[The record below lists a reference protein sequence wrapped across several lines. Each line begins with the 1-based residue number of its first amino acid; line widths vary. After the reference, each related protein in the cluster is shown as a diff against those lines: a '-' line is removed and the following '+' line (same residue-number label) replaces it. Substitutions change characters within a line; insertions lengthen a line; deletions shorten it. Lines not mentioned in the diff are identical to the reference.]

1 MKKGAAMKKALSSL
15 MILVCLLT
23 VNVLRAQEL
32 QCEVRVSS
40 NKVEGS
46 DKTIYQNL
54 QNSLYE
60 FINNT
65 KFTEINFRQAEKIEC
80 SMLVDVTNRESND
93 FSAEISLALR
103 RPVFKSNYSTP
114 LFNYID
120 RRFYFEYTD
129 GQTLDFN
136 PNTYISNLTST
147 IGFYVYL
154 FLGLDFDS
162 FSPNGGDP
170 FFAIAQSIV
179 QSAPQ
184 PMDPKSDNGWS
195 TTGRNNRYAIINDIN
210 NQSYQPLRQFLY
222 DYHRN
227 GLDVMAEKPEQGRE
241 AILGSLAHL
250 QNVYDRNSM
259 CYFLQLIV
267 ESKRDEIIQ
276 VFSQGDMKI
285 RTEAANIM
293 KAIDP
298 SQSSRYDA
306 MLQNKGM

>member
-1 MKKGAAMKKALSSL
+1 MRKTFATLLVVFACL
-15 MILVCLLT
+15 MGFAPLQ
-23 VNVLRAQEL
+23 AQEL
-32 QCEVRVSS
+32 QCDVRVNS
-40 NKVEGS
+40 NKVQGS

-54 QNSLYE
+54 QTSLYE

-80 SMLVDVTNRESND
+80 SMLIDVTGREGEYIT
-93 FSAEISLALR
+93 AEINLALR
-103 RPVFKSNYSTP
+103 RPVYKSNYSTP
-114 LFNYID
+114 MFNYID
-120 RRFYFEYTD
+120 RKFTFEYTE

-162 FSPNGGDP
+162 FSPNGGDY
-170 FFAIAQSIV
+170 FFEIAETIANA
-179 QSAPQ
+179 APQ
-184 PMDPKSDNGWS
+184 EAGGDNGWS
-195 TTGRNNRYAIINDIN
+195 STGRQNRHAIISDIN
-210 NQSYQPLRQFLY
+210 NQSYAALRQFLY

-227 GLDVMAEKPEQGRE
+227 GLDVMAEHPEQGRD
-241 AILGSLAHL
+241 AILNAIANL
-250 QNVYDRNSM
+250 QSVYERNPM
-259 CYFLQLIV
+259 CYFLQLLI

-276 VFSQGDMKI
+276 VFSQGEMKI
-285 RTEAANIM
+285 RTEASNIM